1 MSASDSL
8 AVIIA
13 AQVLAAE
20 GRRAIDPDDDPVI
33 NIATLAYWDGVRNLA
48 DAASSAFDGKLDTT
62 GAMTSLSDYAEGL
75 RKVLEDASGDQA

>member
-48 DAASSAFDGKLDTT
+48 DAASSAFDGKLDTA

-75 RKVLEDASGDQA
+75 RKVLEDAGGDQA

>member
-1 MSASDSL
+1 MSASNSL

-13 AQVLAAE
+13 AQVLAAD

-48 DAASSAFDGKLDTT
+48 DAASSAFDGKLDTA

-75 RKVLEDASGDQA
+75 RKVLEDAGGDRA